1 MLFSWRDCSSFTRL
15 WPLTLLERKK
25 SPWFNLWQYGL
36 ITCELLIL
44 PPLEEIFSPPKW
56 ELIFKA
62 DGNPLSA
69 NMWFII
75 TIDKTWRDMTAVHV
89 MGTHPKAFHM
99 IHSQPANCRSLTDS
113 FPGNHQRS
121 SAHWSSARCGL
132 QHSCYHDRCAALTIG
147 WMKDDNSVK
156 LFLTSLK
163 KKDEK
168 LIRLHPKLIL
178 WGE

>member
-75 TIDKTWRDMTAVHV
+75 TMIKPEETWLQYMWWEHIQKPFTWFTHNQQTAEVWQTHFQ
-89 MGTHPKAFHM
+89 GTTNDHPHTDRVLAAAF
-99 IHSQPANCRSLTDS
+99 STAATRPLCCTDHWLDE
-113 FPGNHQRS
+113 GRQQRE
-121 SAHWSSARCGL
+121 
-132 QHSCYHDRCAALTIG
+132 TIS
-147 WMKDDNSVK
+147 NI
-156 LFLTSLK
+156 TEE
-163 KKDEK
+163 KDEK